1 MPTVKMKRSVSK
13 SLCATGSEQKK
24 TCGRPSNA
32 QRLHEEID
40 RNKRT
45 GARTLQSFFNPSKSL
60 ESEKADDESTQ
71 STPRKVFSEN
81 LDEGDVVQVEGQA
94 AAEHDTRIA
103 ILQDEGYLR
112 RDLSEMERVNRVL
125 AKDLEDTK
133 SKNTVLENEL
143 QLLKDRLNQSK
154 KNAETTKRNLTF
166 EIATVTTKIT
176 GISSSHDR
184 QKEIL
189 ECMENDIASRE
200 QALNFYR
207 RKPAHIQE
215 LIWIE
220 EEGTLTSQLVRHS
233 LLKSMIMNVNREKNR
248 YSVEERDF
256 WIDRYNHSSISQFQ
270 NLASNLNGP
279 HRSRVHAWM
288 GPRKAEG
295 LGLNSKWIIDAVK
308 LYGAKVLLNETDYN
322 SHLENVSSLK
332 WSNQE
337 CLRLQEAEPFACMI
351 DETAIKMLLNT
362 VRRITCCMGGLLC
375 QDLWF

>member
-1 MPTVKMKRSVSK
+1 MKRSVSK

-24 TCGRPSNA
+24 TRGRPSNA

-71 STPRKVFSEN
+71 STQSTQSTPRKVFSEN
-81 LDEGDVVQVEGQA
+81 LDEGEVVQVEGQA

-103 ILQDEGYLR
+103 LLQDEGYIR

-154 KNAETTKRNLTF
+154 KNAETTKRDLTF

-176 GISSSHDR
+176 EISSSHDR

-189 ECMENDIASRE
+189 ECMESDIASRE

-207 RKPAHIQE
+207 RQPAHIQE
-215 LIWIE
+215 LIRIE
-220 EEGTLTSQLVRHS
+220 EAGTLTSQPLRHN

-270 NLASNLNGP
+270 
-279 HRSRVHAWM
+279 
-288 GPRKAEG
+288 
-295 LGLNSKWIIDAVK
+295 
-308 LYGAKVLLNETDYN
+308 T
-322 SHLENVSSLK
+322 
-332 WSNQE
+332 
-337 CLRLQEAEPFACMI
+337 
-351 DETAIKMLLNT
+351 
-362 VRRITCCMGGLLC
+362 
-375 QDLWF
+375 